1 MSETYKDTIV
11 ENIHETRHAILAR
24 HGGDFTSYSASI
36 SERRIPGVTYVATA
50 AYANCKLPKAS

>member
-24 HGGDFTSYSASI
+24 HGGDFTSYVASV
-36 SERRIPGVTYVATA
+36 SERRIPGVT
-50 AYANCKLPKAS
+50 